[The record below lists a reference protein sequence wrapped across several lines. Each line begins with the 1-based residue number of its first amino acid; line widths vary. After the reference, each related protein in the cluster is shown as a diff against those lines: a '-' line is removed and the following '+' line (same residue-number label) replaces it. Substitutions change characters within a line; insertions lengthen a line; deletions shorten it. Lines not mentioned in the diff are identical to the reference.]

1 MEKTV
6 IITGVSSGV
15 GKALAELLIKE
26 EGYRII
32 GLSRRKP
39 EELSKISSGNFFWH
53 FSDFSLPESMQ
64 VLCQDILSRYGKI
77 DLLIHCAGEASFK
90 KFDKMDDELVKKIIH
105 VNLTSPL
112 LLTKNIIPF
121 IKENG
126 QVIFVTSSA
135 AQIPAPLSA
144 VYAVAKKA
152 QEYLV
157 ESLNIEYTK
166 SGIKFKILRPGLIK
180 TDFLNKAGV
189 PKEEISLRFA
199 QSPEKVASNLLK
211 LIKNNGKIKNSGL
224 PNIIS
229 IGNYIC
235 PWLLRY
241 LVKRIYLKRL
251 KRIR

>member
-1 MEKTV
+1 
-6 IITGVSSGV
+6 
-15 GKALAELLIKE
+15 
-26 EGYRII
+26 
-32 GLSRRKP
+32 
-39 EELSKISSGNFFWH
+39 
-53 FSDFSLPESMQ
+53 
-64 VLCQDILSRYGKI
+64 
-77 DLLIHCAGEASFK
+77 
-90 KFDKMDDELVKKIIH
+90 MDDELIKKIIN

-121 IKENG
+121 IKEDGNG

-135 AQIPAPLSA
+135 AQIPAPLST

-157 ESLNIEYTK
+157 ESLNIEYTEP
-166 SGIKFKILRPGLIK
+166 GIKFKILRPGLIK

-189 PKEEISLRFA
+189 PKEEISMRFA
-199 QSPEKVASNLLK
+199 QSPEKIASNLLK

-224 PNIIS
+224 PNIIG
-229 IGNYIC
+229 IVNYIC